1 MFPSYY
7 VSSAT
12 PVSESIRI
20 VVIGVIGPLVVVY
33 DAYVF
38 ECILLLELTKR
49 QLIVVVHYHSLLS
62 SFFFYL
68 LASITC
74 LCCLCVVVNL
84 FLVNYYL
91 LSLLLSILH
100 FYFSSSSFWWNTT
113 CDSTTTTPTFTFPL
127 RQSTIEV
134 SNHRFG
140 RSFCT
145 SPIAATSQ
153 LYAGIEITIC
163 WYQTRRQHL

>member
-91 LSLLLSILH
+91 LLSLLSILH
-100 FYFSSSSFWWNTT
+100 FYFSSSYLFFLMKHYLRFYYNNTNIYLSAKAIY
-113 CDSTTTTPTFTFPL
+113 DRGQQPPVWQKLLYVSY
-127 RQSTIEV
+127 RRDESTI
-134 SNHRFG
+134 R
-140 RSFCT
+140 
-145 SPIAATSQ
+145 
-153 LYAGIEITIC
+153 
-163 WYQTRRQHL
+163 WD